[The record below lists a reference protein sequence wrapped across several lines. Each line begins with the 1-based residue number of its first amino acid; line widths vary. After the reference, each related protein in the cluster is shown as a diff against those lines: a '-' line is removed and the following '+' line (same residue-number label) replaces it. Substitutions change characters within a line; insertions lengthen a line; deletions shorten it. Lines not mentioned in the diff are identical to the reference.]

1 MKLTDFARLHN
12 ISDRHARRLFAENQA
27 DIDGHYTRRGK
38 AGTEIDDVA
47 AEILASKLQKPAGTP
62 LLPGS
67 TREQEY
73 VSKYVDLSI
82 RYTDLAEE
90 YRQKVDELS
99 KTKDQL
105 AESNKAVALLEAA
118 KEDKAKLEGR
128 VKEAEDRAKAAEED
142 RRATADEAHKRE
154 QELKGKLEALEQD
167 LKAEIERNRDLQ
179 SMSLFD
185 RIFRWRK
192 KQ

>member
-62 LLPGS
+62 LLLGS

-90 YRQKVDELS
+90 YQQKVNELS
-99 KTKDQL
+99 QAQRQL
-105 AESNKAVALLEAA
+105 AENAGAVLLLEAA
-118 KEDKAKLEGR
+118 KEEKTELQGRVEQAEARADRAEQERKDAAERARQRELELKAKLE
-128 VKEAEDRAKAAEED
+128 
-142 RRATADEAHKRE
+142 T
-154 QELKGKLEALEQD
+154 LEKD
-167 LKAEIERNRDLQ
+167 LQTETQRNRELQ
-179 SMSLFD
+179 NASLWK
-185 RIFRWRK
+185 RIFNWK
-192 KQ
+192 